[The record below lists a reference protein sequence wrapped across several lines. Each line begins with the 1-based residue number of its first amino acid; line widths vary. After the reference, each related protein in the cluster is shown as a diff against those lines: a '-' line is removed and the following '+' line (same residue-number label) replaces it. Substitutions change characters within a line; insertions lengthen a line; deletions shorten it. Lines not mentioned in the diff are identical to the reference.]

1 MSIFLEQHYRPSELA
16 KLTGL
21 STDTIRDL
29 FREEPGV
36 LVINRP
42 EQMHKRG
49 YSSMRIPASI
59 AERVLGGYRVKAKPG
74 KLRAA

>member
-1 MSIFLEQHYRPSELA
+1 MIIPLEQHYRPAELA

-29 FREEPGV
+29 FRDEPGV
-36 LVINRP
+36 LIIDRP
-42 EQMHKRG
+42 ETTHKRG

-59 AERVLGGYRVKAKPG
+59 AERVLGRHRVQAKPG
-74 KLRAA
+74 RLRAA